1 MDLMDKINELKKYM
15 IQYEKGC
22 PKRINHF
29 LKVHS
34 FAKIIAESENFE
46 EPIKFI
52 IETASILHDVGIKPS
67 LEKYQSSA
75 GHHQEIEGPPKA
87 KEILIQFGF
96 SDEITE
102 RVCYLIAN
110 HHTYSKIDGEDY
122 QALIE
127 ADFLVNIFEDEL
139 NKENILTIKKKY
151 FKTNSGISLLENLYL
166 Y

>member
-1 MDLMDKINELKKYM
+1 MDKLNELKKYM

-34 FAKIIAESENFE
+34 FAKIIADSENFAE
-46 EPIKFI
+46 STKFI
-52 IETASILHDVGIKPS
+52 IDIVAILHDVGIKPS

-75 GHHQEIEGPPKA
+75 GHHQEVEGPPIA
-87 KEILIQFGF
+87 KQILIQFGF
-96 SDEITE
+96 SDEIIE
-102 RVCYLIAN
+102 RVCFLIAN
-110 HHTYSKIDGEDY
+110 HHTYKNIEGDDY
-122 QALIE
+122 QTLIE

-139 NKENILTIKKKY
+139 NNENILTIKKKY
-151 FKTNSGISLLENLYL
+151 FKTNAGINLLDNLYL